1 MNIEQLGYITVTSAD
16 LGAWRRYACEVLGL
30 MPNEALCDENRLAF
44 RSDERA
50 QRLIIESGP
59 RDRFHSAGWELA
71 DSAALEAARV
81 ELEQAG
87 VAVEAGIAKE
97 CKSRGVPEMLR
108 ASDPAGNR
116 FELFCDPEGAAEPFA
131 SPVPGQRFVTGALGL
146 GHVVLPAT
154 DLAACRDFYTNVM
167 GFRMSDFIRAGP
179 MEIHFLHC
187 NRRHHSLALINA
199 ESPSGLWHVMLE
211 VSGSDA
217 VVAAM
222 DRLTASGQQPRATL
236 GRHTNDGMF
245 SFYLATPSGFDLEF
259 GCEGIQVDDAN
270 WQVEEMSA
278 PSFWG
283 HEWAAPDAAD

>member
-1 MNIEQLGYITVTSAD
+1 MNVEQLGYITVRSAD
-16 LGAWRRYACEVLGL
+16 LGAWRRYASEVLGL
-30 MPNEALCDENRLAF
+30 MPNEALCDERRLVL
-44 RSDERA
+44 RSDERV
-50 QRLIIESGP
+50 QRLVIESGS
-59 RDRFHSAGWELA
+59 RDGFDCAGWELA
-71 DSAALEAARV
+71 DSAALDAAGA

-87 VAVEAGIAKE
+87 IEVEAGSAEE
-97 CKSRGVPEMLR
+97 CKVRGVPALLR

-116 FELFCDPEGAAEPFA
+116 FELFCAPEVSGEPFV
-131 SPVPGQRFVTGALGL
+131 SPVPGQRFVAGELGL

-154 DLAACRDFYTNVM
+154 ALEACRDFYTEVM
-167 GFRMSDFIRAGP
+167 GFRMSDFIHAGP

-187 NRRHHSLALINA
+187 NPRHHSLALINA
-199 ESPSGLWHVMLE
+199 DSPTGLWHVMLE

-236 GRHTNDGMF
+236 GRHTNDRMF

-259 GCEGIQVDDAN
+259 GCEGIQVDDAT